1 MTDKTGQE
9 EILRVDN
16 IAFDTRL
23 LPLSFSVRRGEIV
36 HFIGP
41 NGSGKSTAIQC
52 LSGLFHGSGQV
63 MLAGEALSSMDLHDM
78 ARYRSYLPQQD
89 KPGFAVG
96 VYQYLR
102 LAVSAIP
109 DAEAERVH
117 QAILEICRRLSIE
130 DKLSRHIQQLSGG
143 EWQRVRLAAACLQI
157 WPELHSEGRL
167 LLLDEPATALDI
179 GQEAALYRLLA
190 ELSEQ
195 GIAVVMAN
203 HDLNRA
209 LRHADSVIILKQG
222 SCVGKGTPEQVMT
235 VECLEQTFETTVE
248 QVHLHDRVGLFFG

>member
-1 MTDKTGQE
+1 M
-9 EILRVDN
+9 LRADN
-16 IAFDTRL
+16 IALNTRL

-52 LSGLFHGSGQV
+52 LSGLFHSAGQV
-63 MLAGEALSSMDLHDM
+63 ELAGEALTSMDLHDM
-78 ARYRSYLPQQD
+78 ARYRSYLSQQD
-89 KPGFAVG
+89 KPSFAVG
-96 VYQYLR
+96 VYQYLQ
-102 LAVSAIP
+102 LSVSAIP
-109 DAEAERVH
+109 EADPENVH
-117 QAILEICRRLSIE
+117 RAILEICQRLSIE
-130 DKLSRHIQQLSGG
+130 NKLARHIQQLSGG

-157 WPELHSEGRL
+157 WPGLHSEGRL

-209 LRHADSVIILKQG
+209 LRHADSVIILKNG
-222 SCVGKGTPEQVMT
+222 SCVGKGRPEEVMT

-248 QVHLHDRVGLFFG
+248 QVHLQGQIGLFFG